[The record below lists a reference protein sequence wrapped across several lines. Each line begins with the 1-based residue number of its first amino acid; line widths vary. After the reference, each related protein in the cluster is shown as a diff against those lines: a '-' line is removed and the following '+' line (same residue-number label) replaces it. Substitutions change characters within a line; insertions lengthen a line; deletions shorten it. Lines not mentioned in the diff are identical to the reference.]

1 MLSFSS
7 TRDREK
13 EAARARGEI
22 PDSEEEDEPDF
33 NIADPFKKLD
43 YNELVKK
50 VINPLVPGK
59 SRCGFKNAIFNL
71 VFFFRS
77 SYDNVPRWR
86 PQDRIDDKLTS
97 MARCCQAASHFL
109 SKWWAIL
116 MSPYGITISQW
127 VNKYNCFQEW
137 SILRNCLHQCF
148 IFMCLILVIQLYSTW
163 SMHPILV
170 FEKKKPTHI
179 LWSF

>member
-77 SYDNVPRWR
+77 SYDNVPR
-86 PQDRIDDKLTS
+86 
-97 MARCCQAASHFL
+97 
-109 SKWWAIL
+109 
-116 MSPYGITISQW
+116 
-127 VNKYNCFQEW
+127 
-137 SILRNCLHQCF
+137 
-148 IFMCLILVIQLYSTW
+148 
-163 SMHPILV
+163 
-170 FEKKKPTHI
+170 
-179 LWSF
+179 